1 MEQERDVYKAAL
13 PLLSEEAGEL
23 GPMLE
28 AAANIMLDKPGTVR
42 IQCRPEQPL
51 ALSQAFLTLLLQ
63 PQVLNLT
70 VSAEPGDKSLSDW
83 VPAALKTVKSARC
96 RSVDAAPFRG
106 RGVLHMALAS

>member
-13 PLLSEEAGEL
+13 PLLSAEAGEL

-83 VPAALKTVKSARC
+83 VPAALRQ
-96 RSVDAAPFRG
+96 
-106 RGVLHMALAS
+106 